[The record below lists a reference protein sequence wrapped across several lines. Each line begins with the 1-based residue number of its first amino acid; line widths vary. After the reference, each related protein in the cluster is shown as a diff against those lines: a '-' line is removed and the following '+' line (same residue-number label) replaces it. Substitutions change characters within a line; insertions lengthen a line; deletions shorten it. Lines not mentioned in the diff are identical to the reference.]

1 MNIGILMVFKI
12 RTAVIVMKQYC
23 DILRPDRVVIFP
35 DAGVTGGFAIA
46 SIFFAPHS
54 AARV

>member
-1 MNIGILMVFKI
+1 MVFKI

-23 DILRPDRVVIFP
+23 DIFKPDRVVFFP
-35 DAGVTGGFAIA
+35 DAGVTGEFTIA
-46 SIFFAPHS
+46 SIIFAPHS

>member
-1 MNIGILMVFKI
+1 MVFKI

-23 DILRPDRVVIFP
+23 DIFKPDRVVFFP
-35 DAGVTGGFAIA
+35 DAGVTGEFTIA